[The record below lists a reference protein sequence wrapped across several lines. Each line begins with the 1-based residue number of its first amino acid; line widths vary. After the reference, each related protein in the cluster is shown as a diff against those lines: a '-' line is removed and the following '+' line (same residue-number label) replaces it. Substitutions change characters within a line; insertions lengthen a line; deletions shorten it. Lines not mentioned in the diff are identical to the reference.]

1 MSRQEGLEAFGT
13 AISLFISL
21 FLLIFVA
28 HLLGCFFTLFVT
40 SNTGNWCHQQHQQ
53 HNVCISH

>member
-21 FLLIFVA
+21 FLLIFIA

-40 SNTGNWCHQQHQQ
+40 SNTGNW
-53 HNVCISH
+53 SLGRSP